1 MCTRRFV
8 PLFTA
13 AVSTCVAAAYMQHTV
28 ARVQCCGHIA
38 AMEGKVTCMSV
49 PYFFLLPSTKEG
61 RSPRVSVE
69 VHVDFYRNPW
79 AAALASIVVKAPESG
94 GQFEWAPFSRD
105 EGGGGGGG
113 GGGGRVDE

>member
-1 MCTRRFV
+1 
-8 PLFTA
+8 
-13 AVSTCVAAAYMQHTV
+13 
-28 ARVQCCGHIA
+28 
-38 AMEGKVTCMSV
+38 MEGKVTCMSV

-94 GQFEWAPFSRD
+94 GQFEWVPQRSP
-105 EGGGGGGG
+105 
-113 GGGGRVDE
+113 GRREEEEEEEEEVEE